1 MSTESFAT
9 YGVTA
14 REAEVLAAVGERLT
28 NAEIAS
34 RLFVSARTVET
45 HIASLLRK
53 LGAANRRELAEI
65 WKTSTRADVTTNS
78 ATCRR
83 RSNSL
88 LTQPRTSAGQTS
100 AASFESCGGAPSKG
114 SFSLPSS

>member
-14 REAEVLAAVGERLT
+14 REVEVLAAVGERLT

-34 RLFVSARTVET
+34 RLYVSARTVET

-65 WKTSTRADVTTNS
+65 WKTSTRAEP
-78 ATCRR
+78 
-83 RSNSL
+83 
-88 LTQPRTSAGQTS
+88 PRTEQLPPPLELLADPHVRGPVKGAQPTS
-100 AASFESCGGAPSKG
+100 RAVAARRAREAARCRCPG
-114 SFSLPSS
+114 